1 MLWPKDD
8 GQYQLECENVKVI
21 YSLLRQAHV
30 IYTKHMF
37 VLWLKDDVLVRRK
50 AVGQILYYSPTAYTN
65 V

>member
-1 MLWPKDD
+1 MMLFICFWQVCGIHRTPH

-37 VLWLKDDVLVRRK
+37 EVFSFSYGPRMMMFL
-50 AVGQILYYSPTAYTN
+50 S
-65 V
+65 